1 MFPYNQLTRGD
12 YLEKYSFT
20 GNEKKNLWAYMI
32 SICTITIG
40 GGVYTFAISY
50 FLLNETGSALYF
62 SINLAISSITF
73 LLITPISGVLTDF
86 LNRRYIIIYGELIL
100 TITIFILLIVT
111 YFYGLSLVTIY
122 ITTFIRGIFN
132 ALVNN
137 SFSAATSN
145 MFHVDN
151 LQKVFGLNSS
161 IQSSAAFL
169 GPILGGVFFGMF
181 SFETILIIFIILSLI
196 SLLLDYTIQFDLFR
210 ETSEEETS
218 TFSDHGYVKG
228 FYIEIKK
235 GVTYLLSIPILKVV
249 IFAGVAINF
258 FNAGDMVLPEKMM
271 IDLFDFSPVQVG
283 IVNGIMALGTV
294 IAGIILAH
302 AKKINSQITTMKY
315 CFILGSAITIVLPLP
330 IYLDWPFPFQFT
342 YIASLLFF
350 KFFIIAIINVPFMRI
365 IHEQANDNMKGR
377 VFSGLGVI
385 SSSVVPM
392 AIILFGYI
400 YDQGF
405 YILPNVI
412 SGIIII
418 LIAITFYKE
427 KQLVHHE

>member
-1 MFPYNQLTRGD
+1 M
-12 YLEKYSFT
+12 EKYSFT
-20 GNEKKNLWAYMI
+20 SNEKMNLWAYMI

-73 LLITPISGVLTDF
+73 LLISPISGVLTDF

-100 TITIFILLIVT
+100 TITILILLIVT
-111 YFYGLSLVTIY
+111 YFYGLSLLTIY

-145 MFHVDN
+145 MFHIDN

-161 IQSSAAFL
+161 VQSSAAFL
-169 GPILGGVFFGMF
+169 GPILGGVFFGIF
-181 SFETILIIFIILSLI
+181 SFEIILIIFLILSLI
-196 SLLLDYTIQFDLFR
+196 SLLLDYTIKFDLFR
-210 ETSEEETS
+210 ENSKDENS
-218 TFSDHGYVKG
+218 SFNDHGYLKG
-228 FYIEIKK
+228 FYIEIKN
-235 GVTYLLSIPILKVV
+235 GVKYLLSIPILKVV

-271 IDLFDFSPVQVG
+271 IDLFNFSPVQVG
-283 IVNGIMALGTV
+283 IVNGIMALGAV
-294 IAGIILAH
+294 IAGLFLANT
-302 AKKINSQITTMKY
+302 KKVKNQITTMKY
-315 CFILGSAITIVLPLP
+315 CFIFGSIITIVLPIP
-330 IYLDWPFPFQFT
+330 IYIDIAFTFQFI
-342 YIASLLFF
+342 YIATLLFF
-350 KFFIIAIINVPFMRI
+350 KFFIISIINVPFMRI
-365 IHEQANDNMKGR
+365 IHEQSNDNMKGR

-385 SSSVVPM
+385 SSSIVPI

-405 YILPNVI
+405 YILPNLI

-418 LIAITFYKE
+418 LIAIIFYKE
-427 KQLVHHE
+427 KKLVNN

>member
-1 MFPYNQLTRGD
+1 
-12 YLEKYSFT
+12 
-20 GNEKKNLWAYMI
+20 
-32 SICTITIG
+32 
-40 GGVYTFAISY
+40 
-50 FLLNETGSALYF
+50 
-62 SINLAISSITF
+62 
-73 LLITPISGVLTDF
+73 
-86 LNRRYIIIYGELIL
+86 
-100 TITIFILLIVT
+100 
-111 YFYGLSLVTIY
+111 
-122 ITTFIRGIFN
+122 
-132 ALVNN
+132 
-137 SFSAATSN
+137 
-145 MFHVDN
+145 
-151 LQKVFGLNSS
+151 
-161 IQSSAAFL
+161 
-169 GPILGGVFFGMF
+169 
-181 SFETILIIFIILSLI
+181 
-196 SLLLDYTIQFDLFR
+196 
-210 ETSEEETS
+210 
-218 TFSDHGYVKG
+218 
-228 FYIEIKK
+228 
-235 GVTYLLSIPILKVV
+235 
-249 IFAGVAINF
+249 
-258 FNAGDMVLPEKMM
+258 LPEKMM